1 MFSFVRSLVRCLMA
15 PLALALIVSAAPLA
29 AHEGHDHGAPPAPV
43 ATAGSPRIALHS
55 DAYELV
61 GILRGDRL
69 TLFLD
74 RYSGNAPV
82 TDAGLVVTI
91 GAGADVAAT
100 PTPEGTYVVASDR
113 LVGAGPLELVFAITH
128 PGGDDLLI
136 GTLDRPAAPTPAV
149 GIPQG
154 TAPASLHAASVVIAG
169 RPVPVLYLA
178 TGGALALGLLLGAT
192 IRRSRPALSL
202 TGLVLLGLIAGTG
215 LTSAHEGHDHG
226 EAAKAAPPAGD
237 APRRLADGSVFA
249 PKPTQR
255 LLEIRTQVTTT
266 EEARKTVSLLGRV
279 IADPNRSGQVQSITG
294 GRIVAPEDGLP
305 RLGQSVR
312 RGEILATVEQAVPQ
326 ADRTTIAER
335 VGEIEQQIAM
345 VEAKLKRSRSLA
357 ERAIAPQS
365 QVIDLEVEL
374 AGLMRRR
381 EIVGRIRIEPELLR
395 APLDGVVSAVRVVAG
410 QVVGSQDVLF
420 QIVDPG
426 GLWVEA
432 LSYGD
437 VDLSQLDGA
446 SALLPGGKPLSL
458 SFRGTGRALQQ
469 QATLVH
475 FAVEDPPATVAI
487 GQPVRVTARNG
498 ASVSGIILPRD
509 AVVRGGNGEALVWRH
524 TDPERFEPRPV
535 RTEPFD
541 ATRLVIRSGVAPGE
555 RIVVRGAE
563 HLNQIR

>member
-1 MFSFVRSLVRCLMA
+1 MFSFVRSLARCLVA
-15 PLALALIVSAAPLA
+15 PVALASLLSVAPLA

-43 ATAGSPRIALHS
+43 AAAGSPRVALHS

-74 RYSGNAPV
+74 RYAGNAPV
-82 TDAGLVVTI
+82 TDADLVVTI
-91 GAGADVAAT
+91 GTGADVAAT
-100 PTPEGTYVVASDR
+100 PTPEGTYVVVSDR

-136 GTLDRPAAPTPAV
+136 GTLERPAAAAT
-149 GIPQG
+149 G
-154 TAPASLHAASVVIAG
+154 APAASGHASAQAASVVIAG

-178 TGGALALGLLLGAT
+178 MGAALAVGLLLGAT
-192 IRRSRPALSL
+192 LRRSRPALSL
-202 TGLVLLGLIAGTG
+202 TGLALVLLIAGTG
-215 LTSAHEGHDHG
+215 LASAHEGHDHG
-226 EAAKAAPPAGD
+226 EAAKVAPPAGD
-237 APRRLADGSVFA
+237 TPRRLADGSVFA

-255 LLEIRTQVTTT
+255 LLEIRTQVTKT
-266 EEARKTVSLLGRV
+266 EEARKTLALVGRV

-294 GRIVAPEDGLP
+294 GRIVAPESGLP
-305 RLGQSVR
+305 RLGQIVR
-312 RGEILATVEQAVPQ
+312 RGDILATVEQAVPQ

-365 QVIDLEVEL
+365 QVIDFEIEL

-420 QIVDPG
+420 QIVDPA
-426 GLWVEA
+426 GLWIEA

>member
-1 MFSFVRSLVRCLMA
+1 MFSFVRSLARCLVA
-15 PLALALIVSAAPLA
+15 PVALASLLSVAPLA

-43 ATAGSPRIALHS
+43 ATAGSPRVALHS

-74 RYSGNAPV
+74 RYAGNAPV

-91 GAGADVAAT
+91 GTGADVAAT

-136 GTLDRPAAPTPAV
+136 GTLERPAAPAA
-149 GIPQG
+149 G
-154 TAPASLHAASVVIAG
+154 APAASGHASARAESVVIAG

-178 TGGALALGLLLGAT
+178 MGAALAVGLLLGAT
-192 IRRSRPALSL
+192 LRRSRPALSL
-202 TGLVLLGLIAGTG
+202 TGLVLVLLIAGTG
-215 LTSAHEGHDHG
+215 LASAHEGHDHG
-226 EAAKAAPPAGD
+226 EAAKVAPPAGD
-237 APRRLADGSVFA
+237 TPRRLADGSVFA

-255 LLEIRTQVTTT
+255 LLEIRTQVTKT
-266 EEARKTVSLLGRV
+266 EEARKTLALVGRV

-294 GRIVAPEDGLP
+294 GRIVAPESGLP
-305 RLGQSVR
+305 RLGQIVR
-312 RGEILATVEQAVPQ
+312 RGDILATVEQAVPQ

-365 QVIDLEVEL
+365 QVIDFEIEL

-420 QIVDPG
+420 QIVDPA
-426 GLWVEA
+426 GLWIEA

>member
-1 MFSFVRSLVRCLMA
+1 MFSFVRSLARCLVA
-15 PLALALIVSAAPLA
+15 PLALASLLSVAPLA

-43 ATAGSPRIALHS
+43 ATAGSPRVALHS

-74 RYSGNAPV
+74 RYAGNAPV

-91 GAGADVAAT
+91 GTGADVAAT

-136 GTLDRPAAPTPAV
+136 GTLERPAAPAA
-149 GIPQG
+149 G
-154 TAPASLHAASVVIAG
+154 APAASGHASAQAASVVIAG

-202 TGLVLLGLIAGTG
+202 TGLVLLGLIAGTSV
-215 LTSAHEGHDHG
+215 TNAHEGHDHG
-226 EAAKAAPPAGD
+226 ESAKVAPPAGD
-237 APRRLADGSVFA
+237 TPRRLSDGSVFA

-255 LLEIRTQVTTT
+255 LLEIRTQVSKT
-266 EEARKTVSLLGRV
+266 EEARKTLALVGRV

-294 GRIVAPEDGLP
+294 GRIVSPEGGLP
-305 RLGQSVR
+305 RLGQIVR
-312 RGEILATVEQAVPQ
+312 RGDILATVEQAVPQ

-345 VEAKLKRSRSLA
+345 VEAKLKRSRGLA

-420 QIVDPG
+420 QIVDPA

-446 SALLPGGKPLSL
+446 SVLLPGGKPLSL

-475 FAVEDPPATVAI
+475 FSVEDPPATVAI

-541 ATRLVIRSGVAPGE
+541 ATRLVVRSGVAPGE

>member
-1 MFSFVRSLVRCLMA
+1 MFSFVRSLARCLVA
-15 PLALALIVSAAPLA
+15 PVALASLLSVAPLA

-43 ATAGSPRIALHS
+43 ATAGSPRVALHS

-74 RYSGNAPV
+74 RYAGNAPV

-91 GAGADVAAT
+91 GTGADVAAT

-136 GTLDRPAAPTPAV
+136 GTLERPAAPAA
-149 GIPQG
+149 G
-154 TAPASLHAASVVIAG
+154 APAASGHASAQAASVVIAG

-178 TGGALALGLLLGAT
+178 MGAALAVGLLLGAT
-192 IRRSRPALSL
+192 LRRSLPALSL
-202 TGLVLLGLIAGTG
+202 TGLVLVLLIAGTG
-215 LTSAHEGHDHG
+215 LASAHEGHDHG
-226 EAAKAAPPAGD
+226 ETAKVAPPAGD
-237 APRRLADGSVFA
+237 TPRRLADGSVFA

-255 LLEIRTQVTTT
+255 LLEIRTQVTKT
-266 EEARKTVSLLGRV
+266 EEARKTLALVGRV

-294 GRIVAPEDGLP
+294 GRIVAPESGLP
-305 RLGQSVR
+305 RLGQIVR
-312 RGEILATVEQAVPQ
+312 RGDILASVEQAVPQ

-365 QVIDLEVEL
+365 QVIDFEIEL

-420 QIVDPG
+420 QIVDPA
-426 GLWVEA
+426 GLWIEA

-446 SALLPGGKPLSL
+446 SALLPGGKPLNL

>member
-1 MFSFVRSLVRCLMA
+1 MFSFACSLARCLVA
-15 PLALALIVSAAPLA
+15 PLALASLLSVAPLA
-29 AHEGHDHGAPPAPV
+29 AHEGHDHGAPPAPI
-43 ATAGSPRIALHS
+43 ATAGSPRVALHS

-74 RYSGNAPV
+74 RYAGNAPV

-91 GAGADVAAT
+91 GTGADVAAT

-136 GTLDRPAAPTPAV
+136 GTLERPAGPAA
-149 GIPQG
+149 G
-154 TAPASLHAASVVIAG
+154 APAASGHASARAASVVIAG

-178 TGGALALGLLLGAT
+178 MGAALAVGLLLGAT
-192 IRRSRPALSL
+192 LRRSRPALPL
-202 TGLVLLGLIAGTG
+202 TGLVLVLLIAGTG
-215 LTSAHEGHDHG
+215 LASAHEGHDHG
-226 EAAKAAPPAGD
+226 EAAKVAPPAGD
-237 APRRLADGSVFA
+237 TPRRLADGSVFA

-255 LLEIRTQVTTT
+255 LLEIRTQVTNT
-266 EEARKTVSLLGRV
+266 EEARKTLALVGRV

-294 GRIVAPEDGLP
+294 GRIVAPESGLP
-305 RLGQSVR
+305 RLGQIVR
-312 RGEILATVEQAVPQ
+312 RGDILATVEQAVPQ

-365 QVIDLEVEL
+365 QVIDFEIEL

-410 QVVGSQDVLF
+410 QVVGSQDVLL
-420 QIVDPG
+420 QIVDPA
-426 GLWVEA
+426 GLWIEA

-458 SFRGTGRALQQ
+458 SLRGIGRALQQ

>member
-1 MFSFVRSLVRCLMA
+1 MFSFVRSLARCLVA
-15 PLALALIVSAAPLA
+15 PVALASLLSVAPLA

-43 ATAGSPRIALHS
+43 ATAGSPRVALHS

-74 RYSGNAPV
+74 RYAGNAPV

-91 GAGADVAAT
+91 GTGADVAAT

-113 LVGAGPLELVFAITH
+113 LVGAGSLELVFAITH

-136 GTLDRPAAPTPAV
+136 GTLERPSAPAA
-149 GIPQG
+149 G
-154 TAPASLHAASVVIAG
+154 APAASGHASARAASVVIAG

-178 TGGALALGLLLGAT
+178 MGAALAVGLLLGAT
-192 IRRSRPALSL
+192 LRRSRPALSL
-202 TGLVLLGLIAGTG
+202 TGLVLVLLIAGTG
-215 LTSAHEGHDHG
+215 LASAHEGHDHG
-226 EAAKAAPPAGD
+226 EAAKVAPPAGD
-237 APRRLADGSVFA
+237 TPRRLADGSVFA

-255 LLEIRTQVTTT
+255 LLEIRTQVTKT
-266 EEARKTVSLLGRV
+266 EEARKTLALVGRV

-294 GRIVAPEDGLP
+294 GRIVAPESGLP
-305 RLGQSVR
+305 RLGQIVR
-312 RGEILATVEQAVPQ
+312 RGDILATVEQAVPQ

-365 QVIDLEVEL
+365 QVIDFEIEL

-420 QIVDPG
+420 QIVDPA
-426 GLWVEA
+426 GLWIEA

>member
-1 MFSFVRSLVRCLMA
+1 MSSFVRSLAHCLVA
-15 PLALALIVSAAPLA
+15 PLSLAFILSAAPLA
-29 AHEGHDHGAPPAPV
+29 AHEDHDHGAPPATV
-43 ATAGSPRIALHS
+43 ATADSPRVALHS

-61 GILRGDRL
+61 GILRGGRL

-74 RYSGNAPV
+74 RYAGNAPV
-82 TDAGLVVTI
+82 TDAGVVVTI
-91 GAGADVAAT
+91 GTGAEVAAT
-100 PTPEGTYVVASDR
+100 PTPDMTYLVSSDQ
-113 LVGAGPLELVFAITH
+113 LVGTGPLELVFAITH
-128 PGGDDLLI
+128 PQGDDLLI
-136 GTLDRPAAPTPAV
+136 GTLERPATPA
-149 GIPQG
+149 
-154 TAPASLHAASVVIAG
+154 ASASDAASAARPKLQAATLPVAG
-169 RPVPVLYLA
+169 KQLPVLYLA
-178 TGGALALGLLLGAT
+178 SGGALAFGLLLGVGL
-192 IRRSRPALSL
+192 RSARPAVP
-202 TGLVLLGLIAGTG
+202 TIGLVVLLLIAGIG
-215 LTSAHEGHDHG
+215 IASAHEGHDHG

-237 APRRLADGSVFA
+237 TPRRLPDGSVFA

-255 LLEIRTQVTTT
+255 LLDVRTQVTTT
-266 EEARKTVSLLGRV
+266 EEARKTVALIGRV

-294 GRIVAPEDGLP
+294 GRIVAPESGLP
-305 RLGQSVR
+305 RLGQLVR
-312 RGEILATVEQAVPQ
+312 RGDVLASVEQAVPQ

-365 QVIDLEVEL
+365 QVVDAEIEL

-381 EIVGRIRIEPELLR
+381 EIVGRIRIEPEVLR

-410 QVVGSQDVLF
+410 QVVGSQDILF
-420 QIVDPG
+420 QIVDPA

-446 SALLPGGKPLSL
+446 SALLPGGKPLKL
-458 SFRGTGRALQQ
+458 FFRGVGRALQQ

-475 FAVEDPPATVAI
+475 FAVEDAPATVAI
-487 GQPVRVTARNG
+487 GQPVRVTAHNG

-541 ATRLVIRSGVAPGE
+541 ATRLVIRAGVAPGE

>member
-1 MFSFVRSLVRCLMA
+1 MFSFVRSLARCLVA
-15 PLALALIVSAAPLA
+15 PVALASLLSVAPLA

-43 ATAGSPRIALHS
+43 ATAGSPRVALHS

-74 RYSGNAPV
+74 RYAGNAPV

-91 GAGADVAAT
+91 GTGADVAAT

-113 LVGAGPLELVFAITH
+113 LVGAGSLELVFAITH

-136 GTLDRPAAPTPAV
+136 GTLERPAAPAA
-149 GIPQG
+149 G
-154 TAPASLHAASVVIAG
+154 APAASGHASARAASVVIAG

-178 TGGALALGLLLGAT
+178 MGAALAVGLLLGAT
-192 IRRSRPALSL
+192 LRRSRPALSL
-202 TGLVLLGLIAGTG
+202 TGLVLVLLIAGTG
-215 LTSAHEGHDHG
+215 LASAHEGHDHG
-226 EAAKAAPPAGD
+226 EAAKVAPPAGD
-237 APRRLADGSVFA
+237 TPRRLADGSVFA

-255 LLEIRTQVTTT
+255 LLEIRTQVTKT
-266 EEARKTVSLLGRV
+266 EEARKTLALVGRV

-294 GRIVAPEDGLP
+294 GRIVAPESGLP
-305 RLGQSVR
+305 RLGQIVR
-312 RGEILATVEQAVPQ
+312 RGDILATVEQAVPQ

-365 QVIDLEVEL
+365 QVIDFEIEL

-420 QIVDPG
+420 QIVDPA
-426 GLWVEA
+426 GLWIEA

-524 TDPERFEPRPV
+524 TDPERFEPRLV

-541 ATRLVIRSGVAPGE
+541 ATRLVVRSGVAPGE

>member
-1 MFSFVRSLVRCLMA
+1 MGA
-15 PLALALIVSAAPLA
+15 ALAV
-29 AHEGHDHGAPPAPV
+29 
-43 ATAGSPRIALHS
+43 
-55 DAYELV
+55 
-61 GILRGDRL
+61 
-69 TLFLD
+69 
-74 RYSGNAPV
+74 
-82 TDAGLVVTI
+82 
-91 GAGADVAAT
+91 
-100 PTPEGTYVVASDR
+100 
-113 LVGAGPLELVFAITH
+113 
-128 PGGDDLLI
+128 
-136 GTLDRPAAPTPAV
+136 
-149 GIPQG
+149 
-154 TAPASLHAASVVIAG
+154 
-169 RPVPVLYLA
+169 
-178 TGGALALGLLLGAT
+178 GLLLGAT
-192 IRRSRPALSL
+192 LRRSRPALSL
-202 TGLVLLGLIAGTG
+202 TGLVLVLLIAGTG
-215 LTSAHEGHDHG
+215 LASAHEGHDHG
-226 EAAKAAPPAGD
+226 EAAKVAPPAGD
-237 APRRLADGSVFA
+237 TPRRLADGSVFA

-255 LLEIRTQVTTT
+255 LLEIRTQVTKT
-266 EEARKTVSLLGRV
+266 EEARKTLALVGRV

-294 GRIVAPEDGLP
+294 GRIVAPESGLP
-305 RLGQSVR
+305 RLGQIVR
-312 RGEILATVEQAVPQ
+312 RGDILATVEQAVPQ

-365 QVIDLEVEL
+365 QVIDFEIEL

-420 QIVDPG
+420 QIVDPA
-426 GLWVEA
+426 GLWIEA

-475 FAVEDPPATVAI
+475 FSVEDPPATVAI

>member
-1 MFSFVRSLVRCLMA
+1 MVSFVRSLARCLMA
-15 PLALALIVSAAPLA
+15 PVALASLLSVAPLA

-43 ATAGSPRIALHS
+43 ATAGSPRVALHS

-74 RYSGNAPV
+74 RYAGNAPV

-91 GAGADVAAT
+91 GTGADVAAT

-136 GTLDRPAAPTPAV
+136 GTLERPAAPAA
-149 GIPQG
+149 G
-154 TAPASLHAASVVIAG
+154 APAASGHASAQVASVVIAG

-202 TGLVLLGLIAGTG
+202 TGLVLLGLIAGTS

-226 EAAKAAPPAGD
+226 ESAKVAPPAGD
-237 APRRLADGSVFA
+237 TPHRLADGSVFA

-255 LLEIRTQVTTT
+255 LLEIRTQVTKT
-266 EEARKTVSLLGRV
+266 EEARKTVALVGRV

-294 GRIVAPEDGLP
+294 GRIVAPESGLP
-305 RLGQSVR
+305 RLGQVVR
-312 RGEILATVEQAVPQ
+312 RGDILASVEQAVPQ

-345 VEAKLKRSRSLA
+345 VEAKLKRLRGLA

-365 QVIDLEVEL
+365 QVIDAEVEL

-381 EIVGRIRIEPELLR
+381 EIVGRIRIEPEVLR

-420 QIVDPG
+420 QIVDPA

-437 VDLSQLDGA
+437 VNLSQLDGA

>member
-1 MFSFVRSLVRCLMA
+1 MFSFVRSLARCLVA
-15 PLALALIVSAAPLA
+15 PVALASLLSVAPLA

-43 ATAGSPRIALHS
+43 ATAGSPRVALHS

-74 RYSGNAPV
+74 SYAGNAPV

-91 GAGADVAAT
+91 GTGADVAAT

-113 LVGAGPLELVFAITH
+113 LVGAGSLELVFAITH

-136 GTLDRPAAPTPAV
+136 GTLERPAAPAA
-149 GIPQG
+149 G
-154 TAPASLHAASVVIAG
+154 APAASGHASARAASVVIAG

-178 TGGALALGLLLGAT
+178 MGAALAVGLLLGAT
-192 IRRSRPALSL
+192 LRRSRPALSM
-202 TGLVLLGLIAGTG
+202 TGLVLVLLIAETG
-215 LTSAHEGHDHG
+215 LASAHEGHDHG
-226 EAAKAAPPAGD
+226 EAAKVAPPAGD
-237 APRRLADGSVFA
+237 TPRRLADGSVFA

-255 LLEIRTQVTTT
+255 LLEIRTQVTKT
-266 EEARKTVSLLGRV
+266 EEARKTLALVGRV

-294 GRIVAPEDGLP
+294 GRIVAPESGLP
-305 RLGQSVR
+305 RLGQIVR
-312 RGEILATVEQAVPQ
+312 RGDILATVEQAVPQ

-365 QVIDLEVEL
+365 QVIDFEIEL

-420 QIVDPG
+420 QIVDPAG
-426 GLWVEA
+426 MWVEA

-446 SALLPGGKPLSL
+446 SALLPGGKPLNL

-498 ASVSGIILPRD
+498 AGVSGIILPRD

>member
-1 MFSFVRSLVRCLMA
+1 MFSFVRSLARCLVA
-15 PLALALIVSAAPLA
+15 PVALASLLSVAPLA
-29 AHEGHDHGAPPAPV
+29 AHEGHDHGALPAPV
-43 ATAGSPRIALHS
+43 ATAGSPRVALHS

-74 RYSGNAPV
+74 RYAGNAPV

-91 GAGADVAAT
+91 GTGADVAAT

-136 GTLDRPAAPTPAV
+136 GTLERPAAPAA
-149 GIPQG
+149 G
-154 TAPASLHAASVVIAG
+154 APAASGHASAQAASVVIAG

-178 TGGALALGLLLGAT
+178 MGAALAVGLLLGAT
-192 IRRSRPALSL
+192 LRRSLPALSL
-202 TGLVLLGLIAGTG
+202 TGLVLVLLIAGTG
-215 LTSAHEGHDHG
+215 LASAHEGHDHG
-226 EAAKAAPPAGD
+226 ETAKVAPPAGD
-237 APRRLADGSVFA
+237 TPRRLADGSVFA

-255 LLEIRTQVTTT
+255 LLEIRTQVTKT
-266 EEARKTVSLLGRV
+266 EEARKTLALVGRV

-294 GRIVAPEDGLP
+294 GRIVAPESGLP
-305 RLGQSVR
+305 RLGQIVR

-365 QVIDLEVEL
+365 QVIDFEIEL

-420 QIVDPG
+420 QIVDPAG
-426 GLWVEA
+426 MWVEA

>member
-1 MFSFVRSLVRCLMA
+1 MFSFVRSLARCLVA
-15 PLALALIVSAAPLA
+15 PVALASLLSVAPLA

-43 ATAGSPRIALHS
+43 ATAGSPRVALHS

-74 RYSGNAPV
+74 RYAGNAPV

-91 GAGADVAAT
+91 GTGADVAAT

-136 GTLDRPAAPTPAV
+136 GTLERPAAPAA
-149 GIPQG
+149 G
-154 TAPASLHAASVVIAG
+154 APAASGHASAQAASVVIAG

-178 TGGALALGLLLGAT
+178 MGAALAVGLLLGAT
-192 IRRSRPALSL
+192 LRRSLPALSL
-202 TGLVLLGLIAGTG
+202 TGLVLVLLIAGTG
-215 LTSAHEGHDHG
+215 LASAHEGHDHG
-226 EAAKAAPPAGD
+226 ETAKVAPPAGD
-237 APRRLADGSVFA
+237 TPRRLADGSVFA

-255 LLEIRTQVTTT
+255 LLEIRTQVTKT
-266 EEARKTVSLLGRV
+266 EEARKTLALVGRV

-294 GRIVAPEDGLP
+294 GRIVAPESGLP
-305 RLGQSVR
+305 RLGQIVR
-312 RGEILATVEQAVPQ
+312 RGDILASVEQAVPQ

-365 QVIDLEVEL
+365 QVIDFEIEL

-420 QIVDPG
+420 QIVDPA
-426 GLWVEA
+426 GLWIEA

-437 VDLSQLDGA
+437 VDPSQLDGA
-446 SALLPGGKPLSL
+446 SALLPGGKPLNL

>member
-1 MFSFVRSLVRCLMA
+1 MFSFVRSLARCLVA
-15 PLALALIVSAAPLA
+15 PVALACLLSIAPLA

-43 ATAGSPRIALHS
+43 ATAGSPRVALHS

-74 RYSGNAPV
+74 RYAGNAPV

-91 GAGADVAAT
+91 GTGTDVAAT

-136 GTLDRPAAPTPAV
+136 GTLDRPAAPAA
-149 GIPQG
+149 G
-154 TAPASLHAASVVIAG
+154 APAGAGHASAQAASVVIAG

-178 TGGALALGLLLGAT
+178 MGAALAVGLLLGAT
-192 IRRSRPALSL
+192 LRRSRPALSM
-202 TGLVLLGLIAGTG
+202 TGLVLVLLIAGTG
-215 LTSAHEGHDHG
+215 LASAHEGHDHG

-237 APRRLADGSVFA
+237 TPRRLADGSVFA

-255 LLEIRTQVTTT
+255 LLEIRTQVTKT
-266 EEARKTVSLLGRV
+266 EEARKTLALVGRV

-294 GRIVAPEDGLP
+294 GRIVAPESGLP
-305 RLGQSVR
+305 RLGQIVR
-312 RGEILATVEQAVPQ
+312 RGDILATVEQAVPQ

-365 QVIDLEVEL
+365 QVIDFEIEL

-420 QIVDPG
+420 QIVDPA

-446 SALLPGGKPLSL
+446 SALLPRGKPLSL

>member
-1 MFSFVRSLVRCLMA
+1 MFSFVRSLARCLVA
-15 PLALALIVSAAPLA
+15 PVALASLLSVAPLA

-43 ATAGSPRIALHS
+43 ATAGSPRVALHS

-74 RYSGNAPV
+74 RYAGNAPV

-91 GAGADVAAT
+91 GTGADVAAT

-113 LVGAGPLELVFAITH
+113 LVGAGSLELVFAITH

-136 GTLDRPAAPTPAV
+136 GTLERPAAPAA
-149 GIPQG
+149 G
-154 TAPASLHAASVVIAG
+154 APAASGHASARAASVVIAG

-178 TGGALALGLLLGAT
+178 MGAALAVGLLLGAT
-192 IRRSRPALSL
+192 LRRSRPALSL
-202 TGLVLLGLIAGTG
+202 TGLVLVLLIAGTG
-215 LTSAHEGHDHG
+215 LASAHEGHDHG
-226 EAAKAAPPAGD
+226 EAAKVAPPAGD
-237 APRRLADGSVFA
+237 TPRRLADGSVFA

-255 LLEIRTQVTTT
+255 LLEIRTQVTKT
-266 EEARKTVSLLGRV
+266 EEARKTLALVGRV

-294 GRIVAPEDGLP
+294 GRIVAPESGLP
-305 RLGQSVR
+305 RLGQIVR
-312 RGEILATVEQAVPQ
+312 RGDILATVEQAVPQ

-365 QVIDLEVEL
+365 QVIDFEIEL

-420 QIVDPG
+420 QIVDPA
-426 GLWVEA
+426 GLWIEA

-446 SALLPGGKPLSL
+446 SALLPGGKPLNL

-541 ATRLVIRSGVAPGE
+541 ATRLVIRSGIAPGE

>member
-1 MFSFVRSLVRCLMA
+1 MSSFVRSLARCLMA
-15 PLALALIVSAAPLA
+15 PLALAFVLSAVPLA
-29 AHEGHDHGAPPAPV
+29 AHEGHDHGVPPAPV

-74 RYSGNAPV
+74 RYAGNTPV
-82 TDAGLVVTI
+82 TDAGLAVTI
-91 GAGADVAAT
+91 GAGPEIAAAAM
-100 PTPEGTYVVASDR
+100 PDGTYVVASDR

-128 PGGDDLLI
+128 RDGDDLLI
-136 GTLDRPAAPTPAV
+136 GTLERPAAGMAT
-149 GIPQG
+149 G
-154 TAPASLHAASVVIAG
+154 APAAAPAARPAGSVVIAG
-169 RPVPVLYLA
+169 RPIPLLHLA
-178 TGGALALGLLLGAT
+178 TGGALAIGILLGAAL
-192 IRRSRPALSL
+192 RRARPAL
-202 TGLVLLGLIAGTG
+202 TAAGLVLAMLIAGSV
-215 LTSAHEGHDHG
+215 LAEAHEGHDHG

-237 APRRLADGSVFA
+237 TPRRLPDGSVFA

-255 LLEIRTQVTTT
+255 LLEIRTQVTRT

-312 RGEILATVEQAVPQ
+312 RGDILASVEQAVPQ

-345 VEAKLKRSRSLA
+345 VEAKLKRLRGLA

-365 QVIDLEVEL
+365 QVIDAEVEL

-420 QIVDPG
+420 QIVDPA
-426 GLWVEA
+426 GLWIEA

-446 SALLPGGKPLSL
+446 SVLLPGGQPLSL

>member
-1 MFSFVRSLVRCLMA
+1 MFLFVRSLARCLVA
-15 PLALALIVSAAPLA
+15 PVALASLLSVAPLA

-43 ATAGSPRIALHS
+43 ATAGSPRVALHS

-74 RYSGNAPV
+74 RYAGNAPV

-91 GAGADVAAT
+91 GTGTDVAAT

-136 GTLDRPAAPTPAV
+136 GTLERPAAPAA
-149 GIPQG
+149 G
-154 TAPASLHAASVVIAG
+154 APAASGHASARAASVVIAG

-178 TGGALALGLLLGAT
+178 MGAALAVGLLLGAT
-192 IRRSRPALSL
+192 LRRSRPALSL
-202 TGLVLLGLIAGTG
+202 TGLVLVLLIAGTG
-215 LTSAHEGHDHG
+215 LASAHEGHDHG
-226 EAAKAAPPAGD
+226 EAAKVAPPAGD
-237 APRRLADGSVFA
+237 TPRRLADGSVFA

-255 LLEIRTQVTTT
+255 LLEIRTQVTKT
-266 EEARKTVSLLGRV
+266 EEARKTLALVGRV

-294 GRIVAPEDGLP
+294 GRIVAPESGLP
-305 RLGQSVR
+305 RLGQIVR
-312 RGEILATVEQAVPQ
+312 RGDILATVEQAVPQ

-365 QVIDLEVEL
+365 QVIDFEIEL

-410 QVVGSQDVLF
+410 QVVGSQDVLL
-420 QIVDPG
+420 QIVDPA
-426 GLWVEA
+426 GLWIEA

>member
-1 MFSFVRSLVRCLMA
+1 MFSFVRSLARCLVA
-15 PLALALIVSAAPLA
+15 PVALASLLSVAPLA

-43 ATAGSPRIALHS
+43 ATAGSPRVALHS

-74 RYSGNAPV
+74 RYAGNAPV

-91 GAGADVAAT
+91 GTGADVAAT

-136 GTLDRPAAPTPAV
+136 GTLERPAAPAA
-149 GIPQG
+149 G
-154 TAPASLHAASVVIAG
+154 APAASGHASARAASVVIAG

-178 TGGALALGLLLGAT
+178 MGAALAVGLLLGAT
-192 IRRSRPALSL
+192 LRRSRPALSL
-202 TGLVLLGLIAGTG
+202 TGLVLVLLIAGTG
-215 LTSAHEGHDHG
+215 LASAHEGHDHG
-226 EAAKAAPPAGD
+226 EAAKVAPPAGD
-237 APRRLADGSVFA
+237 TPRRLADGSVFA

-255 LLEIRTQVTTT
+255 LLEIRTQVTKT
-266 EEARKTVSLLGRV
+266 EEARKTLALVGRV

-294 GRIVAPEDGLP
+294 GRIVAPESGLP
-305 RLGQSVR
+305 RLGQIVR
-312 RGEILATVEQAVPQ
+312 RGDILATVEQAVPQ

-365 QVIDLEVEL
+365 QVIDFEIEL
-374 AGLMRRR
+374 AGLIRRR

-420 QIVDPG
+420 QIVDPA

>member
-1 MFSFVRSLVRCLMA
+1 MSIVMGSFHVFVRPQPRTLPRRACGAGFPPVRC
-15 PLALALIVSAAPLA
+15 
-29 AHEGHDHGAPPAPV
+29 HDHGAPPAPV
-43 ATAGSPRIALHS
+43 ATAGSPRVALHS

-74 RYSGNAPV
+74 RYAGNAPV

-91 GAGADVAAT
+91 GTGADVAAT

-113 LVGAGPLELVFAITH
+113 LVGAGSLELVFAITH

-136 GTLDRPAAPTPAV
+136 GTLERPAAPAA
-149 GIPQG
+149 G
-154 TAPASLHAASVVIAG
+154 APAASGHASARAASVVIAG

-178 TGGALALGLLLGAT
+178 MGAALAVGLLLGAT
-192 IRRSRPALSL
+192 LRRSRPALSL
-202 TGLVLLGLIAGTG
+202 TGLVLVLLIAGTG
-215 LTSAHEGHDHG
+215 LASAHEGHDHG
-226 EAAKAAPPAGD
+226 EAAKVAPPAGD
-237 APRRLADGSVFA
+237 TPRRLADGSVFA

-255 LLEIRTQVTTT
+255 LLEIRTQVTKT
-266 EEARKTVSLLGRV
+266 EEARKTLALVGRV

-294 GRIVAPEDGLP
+294 GRIVAPESGLP
-305 RLGQSVR
+305 RLGQIVR
-312 RGEILATVEQAVPQ
+312 RGDILATVEQAVPQ

-345 VEAKLKRSRSLA
+345 VEAKLKRSL
-357 ERAIAPQS
+357 
-365 QVIDLEVEL
+365 IDFEIEL

-420 QIVDPG
+420 QIVDPA
-426 GLWVEA
+426 GLWIEA

-446 SALLPGGKPLSL
+446 SALLPGGKPLNL

>member
-1 MFSFVRSLVRCLMA
+1 MFSFVRSLAGYLTA
-15 PLALALIVSAAPLA
+15 PLALAFLLPVAPLA

-43 ATAGSPRIALHS
+43 ATSGSPRIALHS

-61 GILRGDRL
+61 GILRGNRL

-74 RYSGNAPV
+74 RYAGNAPV
-82 TDAGLVVTI
+82 TGAGLVVTI
-91 GAGADVAAT
+91 GAGADIAAT
-100 PTPEGTYVVASDR
+100 PTPEGTYVVASDQFT
-113 LVGAGPLELVFAITH
+113 GSGPFELVFAITH
-128 PGGDDLLI
+128 SEGDDLLI
-136 GTLDRPAAPTPAV
+136 GTLERPAAAAP
-149 GIPQG
+149 
-154 TAPASLHAASVVIAG
+154 TAPAAFGSAHTALGDAAVSIAG
-169 RPVPVLYLA
+169 RSIPVLYLA
-178 TGGALALGLLLGAT
+178 TGAALAFGLLLGVGL
-192 IRRSRPALSL
+192 RSARPVIPAI
-202 TGLVLLGLIAGTG
+202 GLVVLLLIAGTAIA
-215 LTSAHEGHDHG
+215 TAHEGHDHG

-237 APRRLADGSVFA
+237 TPRRLADGSVFA

-255 LLEIRTQVTTT
+255 LLDVRTQVTKS
-266 EEARKTVSLLGRV
+266 EEARKTVALVGRV

-294 GRIVAPEDGLP
+294 GRIVAPKSGLP
-305 RLGQSVR
+305 RLGQIVR
-312 RGEILATVEQAVPQ
+312 RGDILATVEQAVPQ

-345 VEAKLKRSRSLA
+345 VEAKLKRLRGLA

-365 QVIDLEVEL
+365 QVIDAEVEL

-381 EIVGRIRIEPELLR
+381 EIVGRIRIEPEVLR

-420 QIVDPG
+420 QIVDPAA
-426 GLWVEA
+426 LWVEA

-446 SALLPGGKPLSL
+446 SALLPGGQPLSL

-475 FAVEDPPATVAI
+475 FAVEDPPASVAI
-487 GQPVRVTARNG
+487 GQPIRVTARNG
-498 ASVSGIILPRD
+498 TSVSGIILPRD

>member
-1 MFSFVRSLVRCLMA
+1 MVFFVRSLAGCLIA
-15 PLALALIVSAAPLA
+15 PLALALLLSVAPLA
-29 AHEGHDHGAPPAPV
+29 AHEGHDHGAPPAAA
-43 ATAGSPRIALHS
+43 ATQGSPRIALHS

-61 GILRGDRL
+61 GVLRGDRL

-74 RYSGNAPV
+74 RYAGNAPV

-113 LVGAGPLELVFAITH
+113 FAGSGPLELVFAITH
-128 PGGDDLLI
+128 PAGDDLLI
-136 GTLDRPAAPTPAV
+136 GALERPAVAAPAAPAGSRSAHTALGDAAV
-149 GIPQG
+149 
-154 TAPASLHAASVVIAG
+154 SIAG
-169 RPVPVLYLA
+169 RSIPVLYLA
-178 TGGALALGLLLGAT
+178 TGAALGFGLLLGAT
-192 IRRSRPALSL
+192 LRRPHSASSVAGLALL
-202 TGLVLLGLIAGTG
+202 ALIAGIG
-215 LTSAHEGHDHG
+215 VAGAHEGHDHG

-237 APRRLADGSVFA
+237 TPRRLADGSVFA

-255 LLEIRTQVTTT
+255 LLDVRTQVTKS
-266 EEARKTVSLLGRV
+266 EEARKTVALVGRV

-294 GRIVAPEDGLP
+294 GRIVAPESGLP
-305 RLGQSVR
+305 RLGQIVR
-312 RGEILATVEQAVPQ
+312 RGDVLATVEQAVPQ

-365 QVIDLEVEL
+365 QVIDAEIEL

-381 EIVGRIRIEPELLR
+381 EIVGRIRIEPEVLR

-420 QIVDPG
+420 QIVDPA

-437 VDLSQLDGA
+437 VDLSQLDGV
-446 SALLPGGKPLSL
+446 SALLAGGKPLSL
-458 SFRGTGRALQQ
+458 SFRGAGRALQQ
-469 QATLVH
+469 QATLVQ
-475 FAVEDPPATVAI
+475 FAVEDPPETVAI

-509 AVVRGGNGEALVWRH
+509 AVVRGGNGETLVWRH

-541 ATRLVIRSGVAPGE
+541 ATRLVIRAGVASGE

>member
-1 MFSFVRSLVRCLMA
+1 MFSFVRSLARCLVA
-15 PLALALIVSAAPLA
+15 PVALASLLSVAPLA

-43 ATAGSPRIALHS
+43 ATAGSPRVALHS

-74 RYSGNAPV
+74 RYAGNAPV

-91 GAGADVAAT
+91 GTGADVAAT

-113 LVGAGPLELVFAITH
+113 LVGAGSLELVFAITH

-136 GTLDRPAAPTPAV
+136 GTLERPAAPAA
-149 GIPQG
+149 G
-154 TAPASLHAASVVIAG
+154 APAASGHASARAASVVIAG

-178 TGGALALGLLLGAT
+178 MGAALAVGLLLGAT
-192 IRRSRPALSL
+192 LRRSRPALSL
-202 TGLVLLGLIAGTG
+202 TGLVLVLLIAGTG
-215 LTSAHEGHDHG
+215 LASAHEGHDHG
-226 EAAKAAPPAGD
+226 EAAKVAPPAGD
-237 APRRLADGSVFA
+237 TPRRLADGSVFA

-255 LLEIRTQVTTT
+255 LLEIRTQVTKT
-266 EEARKTVSLLGRV
+266 EEARKTLALVGRV

-294 GRIVAPEDGLP
+294 GRIVAPESGLP
-305 RLGQSVR
+305 RLGQIVR
-312 RGEILATVEQAVPQ
+312 RGDILATVEQAVPQ

-365 QVIDLEVEL
+365 QVIDFEIEL

-420 QIVDPG
+420 QIVDPA
-426 GLWVEA
+426 GLWIEA

-524 TDPERFEPRPV
+524 TDPERFEPRPI

>member
-1 MFSFVRSLVRCLMA
+1 MFSFVRSLARCLVA
-15 PLALALIVSAAPLA
+15 PVALASLLSVAPLA

-43 ATAGSPRIALHS
+43 ATAGSPRVALHS

-74 RYSGNAPV
+74 RYAGNAPV

-91 GAGADVAAT
+91 GTGADVAAT

-113 LVGAGPLELVFAITH
+113 LVGAGSLELVFAITH

-136 GTLDRPAAPTPAV
+136 GTLERPAAPAA
-149 GIPQG
+149 G
-154 TAPASLHAASVVIAG
+154 APAASGHASARAASVVIAG

-178 TGGALALGLLLGAT
+178 MGAALAVGLLLGAT
-192 IRRSRPALSL
+192 LRRSRPALSL
-202 TGLVLLGLIAGTG
+202 TGLVLVLLIAGTG
-215 LTSAHEGHDHG
+215 LASAHEGHDHG
-226 EAAKAAPPAGD
+226 EAAKVAPPAGD
-237 APRRLADGSVFA
+237 TPRRLADGSVFA

-255 LLEIRTQVTTT
+255 LLEIRTQVTKT
-266 EEARKTVSLLGRV
+266 EEARKTLALVGRV

-294 GRIVAPEDGLP
+294 GRIVAPESGLP
-305 RLGQSVR
+305 RLGQIVR
-312 RGEILATVEQAVPQ
+312 RGDILATVEQAVPQ

-365 QVIDLEVEL
+365 QVIDFEIEL

-410 QVVGSQDVLF
+410 QVVGSQDVLL
-420 QIVDPG
+420 QIVDPA
-426 GLWVEA
+426 GLWIEA

>member
-1 MFSFVRSLVRCLMA
+1 MFSFVRSLARCLVA
-15 PLALALIVSAAPLA
+15 PVALASLLSVAPLA

-43 ATAGSPRIALHS
+43 ATAGSPRVALHS

-74 RYSGNAPV
+74 RYAGNAPV

-91 GAGADVAAT
+91 GTGADVAAT

-113 LVGAGPLELVFAITH
+113 LVGAGSLELVFAITH

-136 GTLDRPAAPTPAV
+136 GTLERPAAPAA
-149 GIPQG
+149 G
-154 TAPASLHAASVVIAG
+154 APAASGHASARAASVVIAG

-178 TGGALALGLLLGAT
+178 MGTALAVGLLLGAT
-192 IRRSRPALSL
+192 LRRSRPALSL
-202 TGLVLLGLIAGTG
+202 TGLVLVLLIAGTG
-215 LTSAHEGHDHG
+215 LASAHEGHDHG
-226 EAAKAAPPAGD
+226 EAAKVAPPAGD
-237 APRRLADGSVFA
+237 TPRRLADGSVFA

-255 LLEIRTQVTTT
+255 LLEIRTQVTKT
-266 EEARKTVSLLGRV
+266 EEARKTLALVGRV

-294 GRIVAPEDGLP
+294 GRIVAPESGLP
-305 RLGQSVR
+305 RLGQIVR
-312 RGEILATVEQAVPQ
+312 RGDILATVEQAVPQ

-365 QVIDLEVEL
+365 QVIDFEIEL

-420 QIVDPG
+420 QIVDPA
-426 GLWVEA
+426 GLWIEA

-524 TDPERFEPRPV
+524 TDPERFEPRPI

>member
-1 MFSFVRSLVRCLMA
+1 MFSFVRSLARCLVA
-15 PLALALIVSAAPLA
+15 PVALASLLSVAPLA

-43 ATAGSPRIALHS
+43 ATAGSPRVALHS

-74 RYSGNAPV
+74 RYAGNAPV

-91 GAGADVAAT
+91 GTGADVAAT

-136 GTLDRPAAPTPAV
+136 GTLERPAAPAA
-149 GIPQG
+149 G
-154 TAPASLHAASVVIAG
+154 APAASGHASARAASVVIAG

-178 TGGALALGLLLGAT
+178 MGAALAVGLLLGAT
-192 IRRSRPALSL
+192 LRRSRPALSL
-202 TGLVLLGLIAGTG
+202 TGLVLVLLIAGTG
-215 LTSAHEGHDHG
+215 LASAHEGHDHG
-226 EAAKAAPPAGD
+226 EAAKVAPPAGD
-237 APRRLADGSVFA
+237 TPRRLADGSVFA

-255 LLEIRTQVTTT
+255 LLEIRTQVTKT
-266 EEARKTVSLLGRV
+266 EEARKTLALVGRV

-294 GRIVAPEDGLP
+294 GRIVAPESGLP
-305 RLGQSVR
+305 RLGQIVR
-312 RGEILATVEQAVPQ
+312 RGDILATVEQAVPQ

-365 QVIDLEVEL
+365 QVIDFEIEL

-420 QIVDPG
+420 QIVDPA
-426 GLWVEA
+426 GLWIEA

-446 SALLPGGKPLSL
+446 SALLPGGKPLNL

>member
-1 MFSFVRSLVRCLMA
+1 MVSFARSIAGCLLA
-15 PLALALIVSAAPLA
+15 PLALIFLLSVAPLA

-43 ATAGSPRIALHS
+43 ATSGSPRIALHS

-61 GILRGDRL
+61 GVLRGDRL

-74 RYSGNAPV
+74 RYAGNAAV

-91 GAGADVAAT
+91 GAGADIAAT
-100 PTPEGTYVVASDR
+100 PTPEGTYVIASDQFA
-113 LVGAGPLELVFAITH
+113 GSGPLELVFAITH
-128 PGGDDLLI
+128 PEGDDLLI
-136 GTLDRPAAPTPAV
+136 GTLERPVVAAPAAP
-149 GIPQG
+149 
-154 TAPASLHAASVVIAG
+154 AASGSAQAGLGDAAVSIAG
-169 RPVPVLYLA
+169 CSIPVLYLA
-178 TGGALALGLLLGAT
+178 TGAALAFGLLLGAT
-192 IRRSRPALSL
+192 LRRPHSASSVAGLALL
-202 TGLVLLGLIAGTG
+202 ALIVGIGVA
-215 LTSAHEGHDHG
+215 SAHEGHDHG
-226 EAAKAAPPAGD
+226 EAAKAAPQAGD
-237 APRRLADGSVFA
+237 TPRRLADGSVFA

-255 LLEIRTQVTTT
+255 LLDVRTQVTKT
-266 EEARKTVSLLGRV
+266 EEVRKTVALVGRV

-294 GRIVAPEDGLP
+294 GRIVAPQSGLP
-305 RLGQSVR
+305 RLGQMVR
-312 RGEILATVEQAVPQ
+312 RGEILASVEQAVPQ

-365 QVIDLEVEL
+365 QVVDLEVEL

-381 EIVGRIRIEPELLR
+381 EIVWRIRIEPELLR

-420 QIVDPG
+420 QIVDPA

-446 SALLPGGKPLSL
+446 SVLLPGGKPLSL

-469 QATLVH
+469 QATLVQ
-475 FAVEDPPATVAI
+475 FAVEDPLETVAI

-498 ASVSGIILPRD
+498 TSVSGIILPRD

-541 ATRLVIRSGVAPGE
+541 ATRLVIRSGVAAGE

>member
-1 MFSFVRSLVRCLMA
+1 MFSFVRSLARCFVA
-15 PLALALIVSAAPLA
+15 PVALASLLSVAPLA

-43 ATAGSPRIALHS
+43 ATAGSPRVALHS

-74 RYSGNAPV
+74 RYAGNAPV

-91 GAGADVAAT
+91 GTGADVAAT

-113 LVGAGPLELVFAITH
+113 LVGAGSLELVFAITH

-136 GTLDRPAAPTPAV
+136 GTLERPAAPAA
-149 GIPQG
+149 G
-154 TAPASLHAASVVIAG
+154 APAASGHASARAASVVIAG

-178 TGGALALGLLLGAT
+178 MGAALAVGLLLGAT
-192 IRRSRPALSL
+192 LRRSRPALSL
-202 TGLVLLGLIAGTG
+202 TGLVLVLLIAGTG
-215 LTSAHEGHDHG
+215 LASAHEGHDHG
-226 EAAKAAPPAGD
+226 EAAKVAPPAGD
-237 APRRLADGSVFA
+237 TPRRLADGSVFA

-255 LLEIRTQVTTT
+255 LLEIRTQVTKT
-266 EEARKTVSLLGRV
+266 EEARKTLALVGRV

-294 GRIVAPEDGLP
+294 GRIVAPESGLP
-305 RLGQSVR
+305 RLGQIVR
-312 RGEILATVEQAVPQ
+312 RGDILATVEQAVPQ

-365 QVIDLEVEL
+365 QVIDFEIEL

-420 QIVDPG
+420 QIVDPA
-426 GLWVEA
+426 GLWIEA

-446 SALLPGGKPLSL
+446 SALLPGGKPLNL

>member
-1 MFSFVRSLVRCLMA
+1 MVSFVRSLAGCLLA
-15 PLALALIVSAAPLA
+15 PLALAFLLSVAPLA

-43 ATAGSPRIALHS
+43 ATSGSPRIALHS

-61 GILRGDRL
+61 GVLRGDRL

-74 RYSGNAPV
+74 RYAGNAPV
-82 TDAGLVVTI
+82 IDAGLVVTI
-91 GAGADVAAT
+91 GAGADVAAA

-113 LVGAGPLELVFAITH
+113 FAGSGPLELVFAITH
-128 PGGDDLLI
+128 PAGDDLLI
-136 GTLDRPAAPTPAV
+136 GTLERPAVAAPAAPAGFGSAHTALGDAAV
-149 GIPQG
+149 
-154 TAPASLHAASVVIAG
+154 SIAG
-169 RPVPVLYLA
+169 RSIPVLYLA
-178 TGGALALGLLLGAT
+178 TGAALAFGLLLGAT
-192 IRRSRPALSL
+192 LRRSRPASSVA
-202 TGLVLLGLIAGTG
+202 GLALLALIAGIG
-215 LTSAHEGHDHG
+215 VAGAHEGHDHG
-226 EAAKAAPPAGD
+226 EASKTAPPAGD
-237 APRRLADGSVFA
+237 TPRRLADGSVFA

-255 LLEIRTQVTTT
+255 LLDVRTQVTKS
-266 EEARKTVSLLGRV
+266 EEARKTVALVGRV

-294 GRIVAPEDGLP
+294 GRIVAPESGLP
-305 RLGQSVR
+305 RLGQIVR
-312 RGEILATVEQAVPQ
+312 RGDVLATVEQAVPQ

-365 QVIDLEVEL
+365 QVIDAEIEL
-374 AGLMRRR
+374 AGLIRRR
-381 EIVGRIRIEPELLR
+381 EIVGRIRIEPEVLC

-420 QIVDPG
+420 QIVDPA

-437 VDLSQLDGA
+437 VDLAQLDGA
-446 SALLPGGKPLSL
+446 SGLLAGGKPLSL
-458 SFRGTGRALQQ
+458 SFRGVGRALQQ
-469 QATLVH
+469 QATLVQ
-475 FAVEDPPATVAI
+475 FAVEDPPETVAI

-509 AVVRGGNGEALVWRH
+509 AVVRGGNGETLVWRH

-541 ATRLVIRSGVAPGE
+541 ATRLVIRAGVAPGE